1 VKKAKAIAR
10 IPKISAVPRTLL
22 IDFPISVG
30 IFILKFSGSFV
41 TVSPN
46 IYLRMVARISSP
58 TRLEF
63 SVADQ
68 DEV

>member
-1 VKKAKAIAR
+1 MKKAKAIAR

-22 IDFPISVG
+22 IDFSIIVG
-30 IFILKFSGSFV
+30 IFILKLSGSFA

-63 SVADQ
+63 SVK

>member
-1 VKKAKAIAR
+1 MKKAKAIAR

-22 IDFPISVG
+22 IDFPMGVG

-46 IYLRMVARISSP
+46 VYLRRVARISSP
-58 TRLEF
+58 TR
-63 SVADQ
+63 
-68 DEV
+68 